1 MIKKNS
7 LGTWIL
13 SKNEML
19 GFYLKGGG
27 LNVLIVIEN

>member
-1 MIKKNS
+1 MD
-7 LGTWIL
+7 TWIL